1 MSWLQLIDSRIFTVA
16 AGLALIAFAASA
28 RAEDMAWCKSF
39 AWPVDADRAAFE
51 SPKLESVGTGAARGP
66 WKEQAFMLKLAPQES
81 VSFAHRPSGRYHAKG
96 KVFGGTVSFDPPEQA
111 GRYYVT
117 LSSDGWIDVVQNGA
131 GIRSDAHTGAKECPG
146 LRKSVRFPVGSF
158 PIVLQLSGVTTDT
171 IKVGI
176 RPAQ

>member
-16 AGLALIAFAASA
+16 AGSALIAFAASA
-28 RAEDMAWCKSF
+28 RAEDTASCKSF
-39 AWPVDADRAAFE
+39 AWPVDADRTAFE

-66 WKEQAFMLKLAPQES
+66 WKEQAFMLKLAPQDS
-81 VSFAHRPSGRYHAKG
+81 VNFARRSCGRYHAK
-96 KVFGGTVSFDPPEQA
+96 KFFGGTVSFDPPEQA